1 MYQGVSS
8 IEGFWGEP
16 KVSEAKRGSFENRI
30 AGYKRVFEKHKPRK
44 PPFTVQKTIIEGT
57 S

>member
-8 IEGFWGEP
+8 IEGFWREP

-44 PPFTVQKTIIEGT
+44 PPFTVQKTIIAGT